1 MTSKKKEEKT
11 EIEVADKQEIDD
23 TAGEPTWAGTF
34 FSPRVDITSSDTGL
48 TLVADLPGVGKDGL
62 DIDLREGVL
71 TLLGKVEEL
80 SPEWRPLQ
88 QEYRLGG
95 YLRRFNISDDIDRE
109 AISATLNDGVLI
121 LDLPKLKEAQPRKIQ
136 VQVG

>member
-1 MTSKKKEEKT
+1 MASNKTDEKT
-11 EIEVADKQEIDD
+11 EIEVADKHEIDD

-34 FSPRVDITSSDTGL
+34 FSPRVDIRSSDTGL
-48 TLVADLPGVGKDGL
+48 TLVADLPGVSKDGL

-71 TLLGKVEEL
+71 TLLGKVEALPE
-80 SPEWRPLQ
+80 EWRPLQ

-109 AISATLNDGVLI
+109 AIAATLKDGVLT
-121 LDLPKLKEAQPRKIQ
+121 LDLPKVKEAQPRKIQ
-136 VQVG
+136 VNVG

>member
-11 EIEVADKQEIDD
+11 EIEVADKREIDD

-34 FSPRVDITSSDTGL
+34 FSPRVDIISSDTGL

-80 SPEWRPLQ
+80 SSEWRPLQ

-109 AISATLNDGVLI
+109 AISATLKDGVLT
-121 LDLPKLKEAQPRKIQ
+121 LDLPKVMEARPRKIQ